1 VLDRALVHVADLGA
15 KSSPSD
21 GPRRFTR
28 AALIIGE
35 GFQTYFAVPLVSKG
49 QALGV
54 LEIFHRAAL
63 DPDPEWVEFLQTL
76 AGQAA
81 LALDNA
87 ALFEKL
93 QRTNVDL
100 VLAYDATLEG
110 WSKALDL
117 RDRETE
123 GHTQRVT
130 ELAMRLSRAMG
141 VSESQLEQI
150 RRGALIHDIGKM
162 GIPDSIL
169 LKPGPLTEDEWGIMR
184 RHPTLAY
191 DFLSSIVF
199 LRQALDIPYAHHE
212 HWDGSGYPRMLKG
225 DQIPLAARIFAVID
239 VYDALCSDRP
249 YRPAWPETKAR
260 EYIRE
265 QSAKYFDPKVVDAFL
280 GLKF

>member
-1 VLDRALVHVADLGA
+1 M
-15 KSSPSD
+15 
-21 GPRRFTR
+21 
-28 AALIIGE
+28 
-35 GFQTYFAVPLVSKG
+35 
-49 QALGV
+49 
-54 LEIFHRAAL
+54 
-63 DPDPEWVEFLQTL
+63 
-76 AGQAA
+76 
-81 LALDNA
+81 
-87 ALFEKL
+87 
-93 QRTNVDL
+93 
-100 VLAYDATLEG
+100 LAYDATLEG

-141 VSESQLEQI
+141 VSERQLEQI

-191 DFLSSIVF
+191 DFLSSIAF